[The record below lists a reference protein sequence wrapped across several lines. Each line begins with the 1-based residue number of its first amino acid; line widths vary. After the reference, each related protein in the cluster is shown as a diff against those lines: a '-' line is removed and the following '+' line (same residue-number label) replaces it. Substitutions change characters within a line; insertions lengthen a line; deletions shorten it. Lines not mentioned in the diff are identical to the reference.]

1 MTTSDC
7 PFCSISKDRIVRE
20 GQFSIALSDGFPV
33 SPGHT
38 LVVPKRHISDWF
50 AATKEERAEI
60 LDLIDV
66 VKKELDQRHKPDGY
80 NIGINIG
87 AAAGQ
92 TINHLH
98 VHLIPRYEADVQD
111 PRGGVRYVIPEKARY
126 WED

>member
-7 PFCSISKDRIVRE
+7 PFCSLPEDRIVQE
-20 GQFSIALSDGFPV
+20 GRLAIALADGYPV
-33 SPGHT
+33 SLGHT

-50 AATKEERAEI
+50 DATKEERTEI
-60 LDLIDV
+60 LDLIDA
-66 VKKELDQRHKPDGY
+66 VKKEFDQQHKPDGY

-92 TINHLH
+92 TIDHLH

-126 WED
+126 WEG